1 MAHRTALV
9 AAGSIAIVIVAAAV
23 AVGANLG
30 ILDAADSRP
39 VGQLSA
45 SAAQPQSQAAAKQ
58 PAAAGTATPLPQQ
71 YVIRKAGTVSV
82 TAGKTGLRLTDVSVR
97 HGWKWA
103 LAQSADKRLT
113 VTFKKGPRTYTFAAV
128 LGKHHT
134 ILARA
139 DRPVTKVV
147 PAAAPSGA
155 MTTYTARAAAP
166 ARAPA
171 AGVGGQQGDDHSGGE
186 ADD

>member
-45 SAAQPQSQAAAKQ
+45 TVPAKTTEVADTSPTAA
-58 PAAAGTATPLPQQ
+58 ATPLPQT
-71 YVIRKAGTVSV
+71 YLIRKAGAVSV
-82 TAGKTGLRLTDVSVR
+82 LADHAGLRLSDVSAK
-97 HGWKWA
+97 HGWKWT
-103 LAQSADKRLT
+103 LTQTTDSRLT
-113 VTFKKGPRTYTFAAV
+113 VTFKSGKRAYTFVAL
-128 LGKHHT
+128 LGPHRT
-134 ILARA
+134 IKARV
-139 DRPVTKVV
+139 DHPVTKVLPSAPARTITAAYGPAV
-147 PAAAPSGA
+147 AAAPAAAPATQYGEGE
-155 MTTYTARAAAP
+155 RE
-166 ARAPA
+166 
-171 AGVGGQQGDDHSGGE
+171 GGGGE